1 MTVLDD
7 LIKLGFQPV
16 TEWVMK
22 GDRIGLAS
30 FGWQDHGG
38 WLYAFVVEGKVSY
51 IGFTD
56 RVLRSRMSDYA
67 HINNSQT
74 TRIRQLI
81 TAELKAGR
89 SVQVYGWK
97 EGNKDVLIAEE
108 TKLRAR
114 YRLFLPW
121 NRD

>member
-7 LIKLGFQPV
+7 LITLGFQPV

-22 GDRIGLAS
+22 GDRIGPAS

-38 WLYAFVVEGKVSY
+38 WLYAFVVEGEVRY
-51 IGFTD
+51 IGLTD
-56 RVLRSRMSDYA
+56 RVLRSRMSDYS

-74 TRIRQLI
+74 TRLRESI

-97 EGNKDVLIAEE
+97 EGSKDVLIAKES
-108 TKLRAR
+108 KLRAK
-114 YRLFLPW
+114 YLPPW
-121 NRD
+121 NRI

>member
-1 MTVLDD
+1 MTVLDE

-22 GDRIGLAS
+22 GDRIGPTS

-38 WLYAFVVEGKVSY
+38 WLYAFVVEGEVCY
-51 IGFTD
+51 IGLTD

-67 HINNSQT
+67 HIKNSQT
-74 TRIRQLI
+74 TRLRELI

-97 EGNKDVLIAEE
+97 ESSKDVLVTEE
-108 TKLRAR
+108 SKLRAK
-114 YRLFLPW
+114 YLPPW
-121 NRD
+121 NRI